1 MSASSPIATPRTLSG
16 PLLGIALMIL
26 GIFLYSANDTLGKW
40 LTATYSVGMIM
51 LVRSIAAMV
60 VLAPFVRKQG
70 GDGQTPPRRRARGC
84 NCSASPSWSARIGFF
99 YWSVSMLPLA
109 DVMTYYLAG
118 PIYVVALSAVLLKE
132 KVDAPRW
139 LAVIAGFIGVIIV
152 LQPSSESLSWGAL
165 IAIGGSLFFA
175 ALMIVTRQL
184 RGTPDSTLLTFSTVA
199 TLVVG
204 AILAPFTWTTPTPMG
219 LASLALIG
227 IVALAAQLC
236 VTRSLRLAPASVVV
250 PYQYTMLIWAVV
262 FGYFFFGDT
271 PKPSML
277 IGAAIIIAAGFY
289 IFLREQRAGPPKGGE
304 TLAEEVGD
312 NVPG

>member
-1 MSASSPIATPRTLSG
+1 MSASTPTSSARSLSG
-16 PLLGIALMIL
+16 PALGIALMIL

-51 LVRSIAAMV
+51 LVRSMAAMA
-60 VLAPFVRKQG
+60 VLGPFIRKEGGLAKLRQAPRPWLQLLRVIVTVG
-70 GDGQTPPRRRARGC
+70 E
-84 NCSASPSWSARIGFF
+84 IGFF
-99 YWSVSMLPLA
+99 YWAVSLLPLA

-118 PIYVVALSAVLLKE
+118 PIYVVALSALLLKE
-132 KVDAPRW
+132 KVDGPRW
-139 LAVIAGFIGVIIV
+139 LAVLAGFIGVIIV

-165 IAIGGSLFFA
+165 IAIAGSLFFA

-184 RGTPDSTLLTFSTVA
+184 RGTPDTTLLTFSTIA
-199 TLVVG
+199 TLAVG
-204 AILAPFTWTTPTPMG
+204 ALLAPFTWTTPTPFG
-219 LASLALIG
+219 LAALALIG
-227 IVALAAQLC
+227 IVALTAQLC

-250 PYQYTMLIWAVV
+250 PYQYTMLIWAIV

-277 IGAAIIIAAGFY
+277 IGALIIIAAGFY
-289 IFLREQRAGPPKGGE
+289 IFLREQRTGPPKGAP
-304 TLAEEVGD
+304 TLAEEVAD

>member
-1 MSASSPIATPRTLSG
+1 MSATTPTASARTLSG
-16 PLLGIALMIL
+16 PVLGIALMVL

-51 LVRSIAAMV
+51 LVRSIAAMC
-60 VLAPFVRKQG
+60 VLTPFIHKQG
-70 GDGQTPPRRRARGC
+70 GLAKLRQAPRPGLQLLRVFVTVGE
-84 NCSASPSWSARIGFF
+84 IGFF
-99 YWSVSMLPLA
+99 YWSVSLLPLA

-118 PIYVVALSAVLLKE
+118 PIYVTALSAVLLKE
-132 KVDAPRW
+132 KVDGPRW
-139 LAVIAGFIGVIIV
+139 LAILAGFIGVVIV

-184 RGTPDSTLLTFSTVA
+184 RGTPDSTLLTFSTMA
-199 TLVVG
+199 TLVTG
-204 AILAPFTWTTPTPMG
+204 AVIAPFTWVTPTPIDFG
-219 LASLALIG
+219 ALALIG
-227 IVALAAQLC
+227 VVALLAQLC

-262 FGYFFFGDT
+262 FGYFVFGDE
-271 PKPSML
+271 PKISML

-289 IFLREQRAGPPKGGE
+289 IFWREQRTGKPKPGD
-304 TLAEEVGD
+304 TIAEEVGD

>member
-1 MSASSPIATPRTLSG
+1 MSATSSPASARQLSSSV
-16 PLLGIALMIL
+16 LGILLMIL

-51 LVRSIAAMV
+51 LLRSIAAIV
-60 VLAPFVRKQG
+60 VLSPFIQKQG
-70 GDGQTPPRRRARGC
+70 GLATLKRAPRPGLQFLRVFVTVGE
-84 NCSASPSWSARIGFF
+84 IGFF
-99 YWSVSMLPLA
+99 YWSVSLLPLA

-118 PIYVVALSAVLLKE
+118 PIYVTALSALILKE
-132 KVDAPRW
+132 KVDGPRW
-139 LAVIAGFIGVIIV
+139 MAILAGFVGVVIV

-184 RGTPDSTLLTFSTVA
+184 RGTPDSTLLTFSTLA
-199 TLVVG
+199 TLATG
-204 AILAPFTWTTPTPMG
+204 AVLAPFTWVTPTPVDFAALG
-219 LASLALIG
+219 LIG
-227 IVALAAQLC
+227 IVALTAQLC

-262 FGYFFFGDT
+262 FGYLIFGDT
-271 PKPSML
+271 PRISML

-289 IFLREQRAGPPKGGE
+289 IFLREQKTGSPKPGD
-304 TLAEEVGD
+304 TVVEEVGD

>member
-1 MSASSPIATPRTLSG
+1 MSATSSSAPSRQLSG
-16 PLLGIALMIL
+16 SALGILLMIL

-51 LVRSIAAMV
+51 LLRSIAAIV
-60 VLAPFVRKQG
+60 VLSPFIQKQG
-70 GDGQTPPRRRARGC
+70 GIATLRKAPRPGLQLLRVAVTVGE
-84 NCSASPSWSARIGFF
+84 IGFF
-99 YWSVSMLPLA
+99 YWSVSLLPLA

-118 PIYVVALSAVLLKE
+118 PIYVTALSALILKE
-132 KVDAPRW
+132 KVDGPRW
-139 LAVIAGFIGVIIV
+139 MAILAGFVGVVIV

-184 RGTPDSTLLTFSTVA
+184 RGTPDSTLLTFSTLA
-199 TLVVG
+199 TLGTG
-204 AILAPFTWTTPTPMG
+204 AVLAPFTWTTPTPIDFAALG
-219 LASLALIG
+219 LIG
-227 IVALAAQLC
+227 VVALMAQLC

-262 FGYFFFGDT
+262 FGYFVFGDT
-271 PKPSML
+271 PRISML

-289 IFLREQRAGPPKGGE
+289 IFIREQKTGSPKPGD
-304 TLAEEVGD
+304 TVVEEVGD

>member
-1 MSASSPIATPRTLSG
+1 MSASSPTVPARQLSSSV
-16 PLLGIALMIL
+16 LGILLMIL

-51 LVRSIAAMV
+51 LLRSIAAMV
-60 VLAPFVRKQG
+60 VLGPFIHKHGGIATLKKAPRPGLQLLRVAVTVG
-70 GDGQTPPRRRARGC
+70 E
-84 NCSASPSWSARIGFF
+84 IGFF
-99 YWSVSMLPLA
+99 YWSVSLLPLA

-118 PIYVVALSAVLLKE
+118 PIYVVALSALLLKE
-132 KVDAPRW
+132 KVDGPRW
-139 LAVIAGFIGVIIV
+139 AAVIAGFIGVIIV

-184 RGTPDSTLLTFSTVA
+184 RGTPDSTLLTFSTMA
-199 TLVVG
+199 TLAVG
-204 AILAPFTWTTPTPMG
+204 AVLAPFTWTTPTPVG
-219 LASLALIG
+219 LAGLALIG
-227 IVALAAQLC
+227 VVALVAQLC

-262 FGYFFFGDT
+262 FGYFIFGDT
-271 PKPSML
+271 PRISML
-277 IGAAIIIAAGFY
+277 VGAAIIIAAGFY
-289 IFLREQRAGPPKGGE
+289 IFLREQKTGSPKAGD
-304 TLAEEVGD
+304 TVVEEVGD

>member
-1 MSASSPIATPRTLSG
+1 MSATSSPARPQLSSSV
-16 PLLGIALMIL
+16 LGILLMIL

-51 LVRSIAAMV
+51 LLRSIAAMV
-60 VLAPFVRKQG
+60 VLSPFIRRQG
-70 GDGQTPPRRRARGC
+70 GLATLRRAPRPGLQLL
-84 NCSASPSWSARIGFF
+84 RVVVTVGEIGFF
-99 YWSVSMLPLA
+99 YWAVSLLPLA

-118 PIYVVALSAVLLKE
+118 PIYVTALSALILKE
-132 KVDAPRW
+132 KVDGPRW
-139 LAVIAGFIGVIIV
+139 LAILAGFVGVVIV
-152 LQPSSESLSWGAL
+152 LQPSSQSLSWGAL

-184 RGTPDSTLLTFSTVA
+184 RGTPDSTLLSFSTMA
-199 TLVVG
+199 TLATG
-204 AILAPFTWTTPTPMG
+204 AVLAPFTWVTPTPIDFAALG
-219 LASLALIG
+219 LIG

-236 VTRSLRLAPASVVV
+236 VTRSLRLAAASVVV

-262 FGYFFFGDT
+262 FGYFVFGDT
-271 PKPSML
+271 PRPSML

-289 IFLREQRAGPPKGGE
+289 IFLREQKTGSPKPGD
-304 TLAEEVGD
+304 TVIEEVGD

>member
-70 GDGQTPPRRRARGC
+70 GMAKLRQAPRPWMQLLRVAVMVGE
-84 NCSASPSWSARIGFF
+84 IGFF